1 MIRKTFFLLLS
12 ACVACCAQQAG
23 STDAAFHRYSVI
35 NEKNIYLKKKQS
47 PVSGELLNGQVKS
60 ILREKPVPVEMRVLT
75 GVVDNGA
82 EYIAFFEDMSLRRTY
97 RVRKGDTVLNKL
109 VESIN
114 IDGVFYTENGS
125 RNTVRIG
132 QSITGLSASAAV
144 ETSAAPVT
152 MSYEKPVAVE
162 IVDSSAI
169 RIIDKPDEKTLLE
182 RLRLRRQREMQ

>member
-1 MIRKTFFLLLS
+1 
-12 ACVACCAQQAG
+12 
-23 STDAAFHRYSVI
+23 
-35 NEKNIYLKKKQS
+35 
-47 PVSGELLNGQVKS
+47 
-60 ILREKPVPVEMRVLT
+60 
-75 GVVDNGA
+75 
-82 EYIAFFEDMSLRRTY
+82 
-97 RVRKGDTVLNKL
+97 LNKL

-125 RNTVRIG
+125 RNTVRVG

-144 ETSAAPVT
+144 ETSAVPVT
-152 MSYEKPVAVE
+152 VSYEKPVAVE